1 MIRGRS
7 MQHSRLGPKRKWSL
21 PQTMVRAHVVHVV
34 STAPV
39 VHAVHAADVNVGVD
53 VNTTINSVS
62 PSVLAMAV
70 PRLHTTLHPPYSTR
84 VSRNLDTRWV

>member
-1 MIRGRS
+1 MVLAPDDGTPAS
-7 MQHSRLGPKRKWSL
+7 LTHLSRLS
-21 PQTMVRAHVVHVV
+21 RAHVVHVV

-39 VHAVHAADVNVGVD
+39 VHAVHAVDVNVGVD

-62 PSVLAMAV
+62 PSMLAMAV